1 MNLMGLVRWH
11 EGRVWFVGSKLR
23 SSKMDEI
30 GPLQIL
36 VVGFVDPKLDGSI
49 LGELEAAS
57 ESGAIKVVDALG
69 VYKDAEGNILAAEA
83 SDLSVE
89 EAMVYGAWVGALV
102 GLGAAGEEG
111 AEIGAVAGAISVMD
125 EYEYG
130 LDAESIQ
137 SIAEDIPAGGAAMML
152 VIEHTWAIPLR
163 NAMRASG
170 GIMIAQDFLSPEAL
184 IALGATGA

>member
-1 MNLMGLVRWH
+1 M
-11 EGRVWFVGSKLR
+11 E
-23 SSKMDEI
+23 EI

-36 VVGFVDPKLDGSI
+36 VVGFTDPQLDGSV

-57 ESGAIKVVDALG
+57 ETGAIKVVDALG
-69 VYKDAEGNILAAEA
+69 VYKDDDGNILAAQA
-83 SDLSVE
+83 SDLGVE

-102 GLGAAGEEG
+102 GLGAGGEEG
-111 AEIGAVAGAISVMD
+111 AEIGAVAGAISAMD

-137 SIAEDIPAGGAAMML
+137 SIAQDIPAGGAAMML

-163 NAMRASG
+163 NALRANG
-170 GIMIAQDFLSPEAL
+170 GILIAQDFLSPEAL
-184 IALGATGA
+184 IALGAMNA